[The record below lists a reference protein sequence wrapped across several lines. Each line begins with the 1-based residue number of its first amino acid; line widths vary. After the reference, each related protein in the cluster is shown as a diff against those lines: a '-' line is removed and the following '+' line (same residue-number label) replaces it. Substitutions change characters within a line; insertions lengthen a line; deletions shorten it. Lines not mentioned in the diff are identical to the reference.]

1 MHCQTQG
8 RSSTEQSAQAAQWR
22 TAQHCSRL
30 DKKGK
35 WLAWTTSSVAW
46 VAVFALDTSTH
57 TVTEPHCDHGHK
69 QSNRDW
75 FEKGSL
81 PSKRPSREIAA
92 VSYVRGCRPAA
103 ALDHGRRDCGVC
115 VADLAVGQAEAER
128 VERRALEVTVGPT
141 CITSFASQRFS
152 IDRLRL
158 SRRFSAGTKSGEPYR
173 AAWRATY
180 RARPGPARVPWAR

>member
-8 RSSTEQSAQAAQWR
+8 RSSTEQRAQATQHSTAFFKTPDKRDAQE
-22 TAQHCSRL
+22 
-30 DKKGK
+30 KGK

-46 VAVFALDTSTH
+46 VAVFALDPSTH

-81 PSKRPSREIAA
+81 PSKPPSRESAA

-141 CITSFASQRFS
+141 CITSFASNALTLS
-152 IDRLRL
+152 ISRRPVSTLL
-158 SRRFSAGTKSGEPYR
+158 SRHQV
-173 AAWRATY
+173 W
-180 RARPGPARVPWAR
+180 